1 VTGPANHDFIIALD
15 GSSANGPL
23 SFRVAALPAA
33 GKLYQYAAG
42 QRGPAISVPGT
53 GGADGDGQVIFAPF
67 ANGFGNPYSAFSF
80 LANDGEA
87 DSLPAS
93 VTINILPPGSPI
105 ISSFLRNSNGV
116 FQLAFAGDSNTTYCV
131 WASTNLA
138 NWEYLGL
145 AAQATPGTFQFQDL
159 SVGTSPQRFYRIST
173 GCGTPVPRLSGN
185 SAKIPGGAFALSF
198 TGGPYW
204 SYRVWAS
211 TNLVNWELLG
221 PATETAP
228 GVFRF
233 SDSSATNWPLRFYK
247 AGAP

>member
-1 VTGPANHDFIIALD
+1 
-15 GSSANGPL
+15 
-23 SFRVAALPAA
+23 
-33 GKLYQYAAG
+33 
-42 QRGPAISVPGT
+42 
-53 GGADGDGQVIFAPF
+53 
-67 ANGFGNPYSAFSF
+67 
-80 LANDGEA
+80 LANDGLA
-87 DSLPAS
+87 DSLPAL
-93 VTINILPPGSPI
+93 VTINILPPVSPV
-105 ISSFLRNSNGV
+105 ISSFLQNSNGV

-211 TNLVNWELLG
+211 TNLVNCSGQRPRPRPASFASVIRPPQTGRSGFIRRARLEDHAGLPVRCSMAKPRIARSSG
-221 PATETAP
+221 PKERLKCAP
-228 GVFRF
+228 IPVVCG
-233 SDSSATNWPLRFYK
+233 
-247 AGAP
+247 